1 MKDEG
6 RLQGI
11 SPTMTG
17 DVQRLGKSSPNR
29 LSELRIEPRAVL
41 YYSGKLLALDG
52 AKAVT
57 KEGMDI
63 PDKLGGY
70 LSEFYFQR
78 HIGYSELFCGSFD
91 GLKTVQ
97 FSR

>member
-1 MKDEG
+1 V
-6 RLQGI
+6 
-11 SPTMTG
+11 
-17 DVQRLGKSSPNR
+17 VQELGKSRPSR

-52 AKAVT
+52 AEAVT
-57 KEGMDI
+57 KEDMDI

-78 HIGYSELFCGSFD
+78 RVLKPDHIGYSELLGGSFG
-91 GLKTVQ
+91 GLKTV
-97 FSR
+97 